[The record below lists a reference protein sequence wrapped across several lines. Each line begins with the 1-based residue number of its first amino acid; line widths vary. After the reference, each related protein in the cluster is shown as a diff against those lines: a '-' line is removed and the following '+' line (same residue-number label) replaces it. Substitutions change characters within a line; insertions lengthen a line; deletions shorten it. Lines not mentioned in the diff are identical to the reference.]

1 MTYVPCTQVEDSGGF
16 ASMGRAT
23 RIQNCTVW
31 VKRPL
36 QLGGGEAKSLRIFRK
51 QKIRLLG
58 LLASCHTQARASL
71 TPSPVYRGR

>member
-36 QLGGGEAKSLRIFRK
+36 QLGGGEANIYEFFENKRS
-51 QKIRLLG
+51 
-58 LLASCHTQARASL
+58 ASWACSHSCHTQARASL